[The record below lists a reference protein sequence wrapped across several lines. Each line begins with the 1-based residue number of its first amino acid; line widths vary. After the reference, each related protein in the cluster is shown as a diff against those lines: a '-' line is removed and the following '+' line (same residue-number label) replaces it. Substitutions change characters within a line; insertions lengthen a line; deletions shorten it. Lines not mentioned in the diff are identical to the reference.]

1 VELTR
6 NELPNTASAMS
17 RTSSVDSLENAIRA
31 GREEDEKARVEEEKK
46 SGEREVRFTNE
57 NMRVVKNILG
67 SGGNVK
73 VAPAPEGELDA
84 ASPKQ
89 KSVTIR
95 DEMDLGD
102 GDNNIVFPAEASS
115 GPSKPALTKQWSTKT
130 MWNTAVKSVVNTMK
144 LRHTLSRSFQ
154 HVPSTMRELQDSAST
169 RFVHRTP
176 LLVYIYEGILLDI
189 FDSYDFYPGA
199 EMSGVCKGVLNMNLS
214 TEGVDDL
221 SDLQEMGL
229 LLRLKLATKDH
240 FTTTSYQVMPAGVAA
255 LKSMKQLDKNDVD
268 RFLIHGVRVETPQ
281 MLRATHYD
289 PHEYAWLNNGEE
301 FDALGAPRPEFTPF
315 EISFDDLTGEFNL
328 VDPDGNERVST
339 VTEFED
345 VSYVCSPYLPSCVR
359 PKETRHSTQRDFSDF
374 SSLAHMSA
382 EGTHTMRDADVRNH
396 VFMNNITL
404 LSSQYLVN
412 GPNEV
417 NSLNQK
423 LSLHASRE

>member
-1 VELTR
+1 
-6 NELPNTASAMS
+6 
-17 RTSSVDSLENAIRA
+17 
-31 GREEDEKARVEEEKK
+31 
-46 SGEREVRFTNE
+46 
-57 NMRVVKNILG
+57 
-67 SGGNVK
+67 
-73 VAPAPEGELDA
+73 
-84 ASPKQ
+84 
-89 KSVTIR
+89 
-95 DEMDLGD
+95 
-102 GDNNIVFPAEASS
+102 
-115 GPSKPALTKQWSTKT
+115 
-130 MWNTAVKSVVNTMK
+130 
-144 LRHTLSRSFQ
+144 
-154 HVPSTMRELQDSAST
+154 
-169 RFVHRTP
+169 
-176 LLVYIYEGILLDI
+176 
-189 FDSYDFYPGA
+189 
-199 EMSGVCKGVLNMNLS
+199 
-214 TEGVDDL
+214 
-221 SDLQEMGL
+221 
-229 LLRLKLATKDH
+229 
-240 FTTTSYQVMPAGVAA
+240 
-255 LKSMKQLDKNDVD
+255 MKQLDKNDVD

-396 VFMNNITL
+396 VFLNNITL

-423 LSLHASRE
+423 LSLHASREEMRKGQAGLVSAHVDHSPASTVFDVAMSGMCAIFPMDYVRSTMANFESKVYLPEDPGVVQLENFGIHLHSNGEVIFGVKVESVMDKVKDHIPVDLIARLVFDLHEDSASTLSSISSSHQRLLMASLRGTQYVNEVRNEHAGSHTKRNRLDIGASNKKRSLELTGSNALDNVIDNLTTKVTGAGKFIFISVWAIVLTSCFVYSRVNRVGSEKSSGPGHERAGAE